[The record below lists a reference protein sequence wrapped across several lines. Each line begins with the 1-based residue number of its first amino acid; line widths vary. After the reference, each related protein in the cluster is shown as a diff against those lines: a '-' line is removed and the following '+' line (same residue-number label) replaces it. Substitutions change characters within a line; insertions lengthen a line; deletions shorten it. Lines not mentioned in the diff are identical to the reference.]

1 MCHACAKVLIIDDEP
16 WSREVVKSLG
26 AWQSLQLEVIG
37 EAEDGTEGLRLI
49 AELKPDIV
57 VTDMRMPG
65 IDGVELLREMHE
77 RFPSLKIIVM
87 SGFDDFVYLKQAIR
101 SRVVEYLMKPID
113 PEELNASLARCS
125 QELIEDQGSANPL
138 DGSALLFTDPA
149 VLDEYLALR
158 RKVYGYL
165 LELNGASIPDA
176 FAKLERFLQSA
187 LREEQDGNM
196 LSQISH
202 DFLLMLEEF
211 AAENQISRELLKN
224 DPFHGGG
231 FVPGTDALS
240 GVIDELRRLYLGAV
254 DAVAKLSRSRNG
266 LDLAEV
272 QAYIEQHFQDQI
284 SLETIARRFFI
295 SKEHLSRAFKTFS
308 GENIS
313 DYITRKRMEKARDMI
328 LGQGLEIKRA
338 AQLTGYEDLAYFYR
352 VFKKHF
358 GLTPG
363 ELRRED

>member
-1 MCHACAKVLIIDDEP
+1 MRKVLIIDDEP

-37 EAEDGTEGLRLI
+37 EAEDGTEGLKLI

-65 IDGVELLREMHE
+65 IDGVELLREMHQ
-77 RFPSLKIIVM
+77 RFPALKIIVM

-101 SRVVEYLMKPID
+101 SRVVEYLMKPVD

-125 QELIEDQGSANPL
+125 QELIEAQGSVNPL
-138 DGSALLFTDPA
+138 DGSVLLFTDPA
-149 VLDEYLALR
+149 VLDEYLAIR
-158 RKVYGYL
+158 RQVYGYL
-165 LELNGASIPDA
+165 LELNGASIPGA
-176 FAKLERFLQSA
+176 FEKLEGFLQRA
-187 LREEQDGNM
+187 LREERDGNV
-196 LSQISH
+196 LTQISH

-211 AAENQISRELLKN
+211 AVENQISAELLKN
-224 DPFHGGG
+224 DPFGAGGL
-231 FVPGTDALS
+231 VPGANALS
-240 GVIDELRRLYLGAV
+240 GMIAELRRLYQGAIE
-254 DAVAKLSRSRNG
+254 AVVRLSRSRNS
-266 LDLAEV
+266 LNLAEV
-272 QAYIEQHFQDQI
+272 QAYIERHFQDQI
-284 SLETIARRFFI
+284 SLETIARRFFV

-328 LGQGLEIKRA
+328 LGQGLEIKRV

-352 VFKKHF
+352 VFKRHF
-358 GLTPG
+358 GVTPG